1 MIISFY
7 QIMKD
12 QFFTKLKIITK
23 EDLSDLTVL
32 SFFTDLKQKALNKLA
47 ECAEPFFSKL
57 YGLLLS

>member
-12 QFFTKLKIITK
+12 QFFTKLKIIAR

-32 SFFTDLKQKALNKLA
+32 SFFTDLK
-47 ECAEPFFSKL
+47 
-57 YGLLLS
+57 